1 MSLAIKNITKR
12 FGNNIAV
19 KDLSLEIEKNQIYG
33 FLGANGAGK
42 TTMFRLILG
51 ILSPSN
57 GRVTWNGE
65 VITYAN
71 SNRVGYL
78 PEERGLYAELPVRQ
92 QLIYFA
98 ELRGISKTAANSQID
113 YWLDRFHISNYSNRR
128 LQELSKGNQQKIQ
141 FISAVQ
147 HSPELLLLDEPF
159 SGLDPVNV
167 ELLKNAV
174 KHLAGQGTTILFSSH
189 RMEHVEELC
198 ESFCLLDKGE
208 AILEGNL
215 NQIKR
220 EYGNKNIH
228 IKTTVDLDFLNDFV
242 EVTGIIKKADR
253 FIIHL
258 QDEAFSDKVLQEVVA
273 RGKITHFSLEEPS
286 LNDIFIEKVGVEY
299 E

>member
-1 MSLAIKNITKR
+1 MSLSIKNITKR
-12 FGNNIAV
+12 FGNNIAI
-19 KDLSLEIEKNQIYG
+19 KNLSLEIEKHQIYG

-51 ILSPSN
+51 ILSPNN
-57 GRVTWNGE
+57 GKVTWNNK
-65 VITYAN
+65 VINYTN
-71 SNRVGYL
+71 SDIVGYL

-98 ELRGISKTAANSQID
+98 ELRGMNKITANTQVD
-113 YWLDRFHISNYSNRR
+113 YWLERFHISNYGNRR

-141 FISAVQ
+141 FISSVQ

-167 ELLKNAV
+167 EQLKNAV
-174 KHLAGQGTTILFSSH
+174 KYLAEQGTTILFSSH
-189 RMEHVEELC
+189 RMDHVEELC
-198 ESFCLLDKGE
+198 KSLCLLDKGE
-208 AILEGNL
+208 AVLEGNL

-220 EYGNKNIH
+220 EFGSKNIH
-228 IKTTVDLDFLNDFV
+228 IKTPVNLDFLHDFAG
-242 EVTGIIKKADR
+242 VTAILEKADKS
-253 FIIHL
+253 IIHL
-258 QDEAFSDKVLQEVVA
+258 QDETFSDKVLQEVVA
-273 RGKITHFSLEEPS
+273 RGEITHFSLEEPS